1 MEATQLEAL
10 IQEALKDTD
19 FNDLDVFILILTKRL
34 TNQRSISTVT
44 WYGLLRLVVEC
55 RNEMDAFRAKQQ
67 QMNAASEL
75 VNRKQ
80 LLESLLA

>member
-1 MEATQLEAL
+1 MEPEQIEAL
-10 IQEALKDTD
+10 IQASLADTD

-34 TNQRSISTVT
+34 TRQKSVSSVS
-44 WYGLLRLVVEC
+44 WSGLLRWVVEC

-67 QMNAASEL
+67 AMNAASEL